1 LGVSET
7 AATPP
12 AETETPPA
20 EDAETPEVE
29 ETPAE
34 TTETP
39 PAEVPAEGETADPVA
54 EAAKPKDEKAEI
66 TEEALKAAAVRFANK
81 TMAAARRARTAA
93 EDAEARIESTKLE
106 NTTLKSHLDEYKQF
120 VQDLRTDPLSALKRV
135 GVGDGTTRGFLDHR
149 LAGGEETKP
158 PVEDQIAELR
168 KEREKERAEAARER
182 EVARIDRAI
191 ATTVTTDK
199 TKFAR
204 VSTKYGQNV
213 LWSTIAAYNEQH
225 GQVPDEAIPL
235 LAAEVEKDLRAEFGD
250 PVSAPS
256 SGEKKT
262 TPAAADAAT
271 AARTSGKTLTNKQS
285 SGGPT
290 VREYSLD
297 PEERQRQVNEDLRKD
312 GLL

>member
-1 LGVSET
+1 VSET
-7 AATPP
+7 AAP

-20 EDAETPEVE
+20 EEAEAVEVE

-39 PAEVPAEGETADPVA
+39 PADPPVEDKPAEDPVA
-54 EAAKPKDEKAEI
+54 EAAKPKDEAAEI
-66 TEEALKAAAVRFANK
+66 TEEALKAAATRYANK

-93 EDAEARIESTKLE
+93 EDAETRVETIRSE
-106 NTTLKSHLDEYKQF
+106 NTTLKGHLDEYKEF
-120 VQDLRTDPLSALKRV
+120 VQQLRTDPLAALKRV

-149 LAGGEETKP
+149 IAGEDKP
-158 PVEDQIAELR
+158 APTAEDQIAELR
-168 KEREKERAEAARER
+168 REREKERAEAARER

-191 ATTVTTDK
+191 ATTVTADK
-199 TKFAR
+199 AKFAR
-204 VSTKYGQNV
+204 VSTKYGTNV

-225 GQVPDEAIPL
+225 GTVPDEAIPL

-262 TPAAADAAT
+262 TSAAADAAT

-290 VREYSLD
+290 VREYSMD
-297 PEERQRQVNEDLRKD
+297 PEERRRQVVEDMRKA
-312 GLL
+312 GEL

>member
-1 LGVSET
+1 VSEP
-7 AATPP
+7 AAP
-12 AETETPPA
+12 AETETPAEEVEDVTPEAEPA
-20 EDAETPEVE
+20 EAPAETPAAEPAPE
-29 ETPAE
+29 GDKPAE
-34 TTETP
+34 
-39 PAEVPAEGETADPVA
+39 DPVA
-54 EAAKPKDEKAEI
+54 EAAKPKDEAKEI

-93 EDAEARIESTKLE
+93 EDAEARVESVKTE
-106 NTTLKSHLDEYKQF
+106 NATLKSHLDEYKGF
-120 VQDLRTDPLSALKRV
+120 VEQLRTDPLAALKRV

-149 LAGGEETKP
+149 LAEDKP
-158 PVEDQIAELR
+158 EPTAKDEIAALR
-168 KEREKERAEAARER
+168 AEREKERAEAARER

-191 ATTVTTDK
+191 ATHVTADK
-199 TKFAR
+199 SKFAR

-225 GQVPDEAIPL
+225 GAVPDEAIPL

-250 PVSAPS
+250 PISAPS

-271 AARTSGKTLTNKQS
+271 AARKSGNTLTNKQS

-290 VREYSLD
+290 VREYSQD
-297 PEERQRQVNEDLRKD
+297 PEERRRQVNEDLRKE

>member
-1 LGVSET
+1 VSEP
-7 AATPP
+7 AAP
-12 AETETPPA
+12 AETETPAA
-20 EDAETPEVE
+20 EEVEAPEVE

-34 TTETP
+34 TPAETP
-39 PAEVPAEGETADPVA
+39 PAETPAEGDKPAEDPVA
-54 EAAKPKDEKAEI
+54 EAAKPKDEQAEI
-66 TEEALKAAAVRFANK
+66 TEEALKAAATRYANK

-93 EDAEARIESTKLE
+93 EDAEARVESVKTE
-106 NTTLKSHLDEYKQF
+106 NTTLKAHLDEYKGF
-120 VQDLRTDPLSALKRV
+120 VEQLRADPLAALKRV

-149 LAGGEETKP
+149 IAGEDKP
-158 PVEDQIAELR
+158 APTAEDQIAELR
-168 KEREKERAEAARER
+168 REREKERAEAARER

-191 ATTVTTDK
+191 ASTVSADK
-199 TKFAR
+199 GKFAR

-271 AARTSGKTLTNKQS
+271 AARKSGNTLTNKQS

-290 VREYSLD
+290 VREYSMD
-297 PEERQRQVNEDLRKD
+297 PEERRRQVTEDMRKANEL
-312 GLL
+312 

>member
-1 LGVSET
+1 MSDD
-7 AATPP
+7 ATP
-12 AETETPPA
+12 AETETPA
-20 EDAETPEVE
+20 EEVE
-29 ETPAE
+29 TVEKPETTVETPAE
-34 TTETP
+34 TPAAETTAEGDK
-39 PAEVPAEGETADPVA
+39 PAEDAVA
-54 EAAKPKDEKAEI
+54 EAAKPKDETKEI

-93 EDAEARIESTKLE
+93 EDAEARVESVKTE
-106 NTTLKSHLDEYKQF
+106 NTTLKGHLDEYKEF
-120 VQDLRTDPLSALKRV
+120 VQQLRTDPLAALKRV

-149 LAGGEETKP
+149 LGEEKP
-158 PVEDQIAELR
+158 EPSVKDEIAALR
-168 KEREKERAEAARER
+168 AEREKERAEANRANEI
-182 EVARIDRAI
+182 ARIDRAI
-191 ATTVTTDK
+191 SASVLSDK
-199 TKFAR
+199 GKFAR

-235 LAAEVEKDLRAEFGD
+235 LAAEVERDLRAEFGD
-250 PVSAPS
+250 PSSAPS

-297 PEERQRQVNEDLRKD
+297 PEERRRQVNEDLRKE
-312 GLL
+312 GVL

>member
-1 LGVSET
+1 VSEP
-7 AATPP
+7 AAP
-12 AETETPPA
+12 AETEAPAAEETETTEVEETPVEAPAETPPA
-20 EDAETPEVE
+20 EA
-29 ETPAE
+29 
-34 TTETP
+34 
-39 PAEVPAEGETADPVA
+39 PAEGEPAADPVA
-54 EAAKPKDEKAEI
+54 EAAKPKDEAKEI

-120 VQDLRTDPLSALKRV
+120 VQELRTDPLAALKRV

-158 PVEDQIAELR
+158 PVEDQIAQLR
-168 KEREKERAEAARER
+168 AEREKERAEAARER

-199 TKFAR
+199 AKFAR

-285 SGGPT
+285 AGGPT
-290 VREYSLD
+290 VREYSMD
-297 PEERQRQVNEDLRKD
+297 PEERRRQVVEDMRKA
-312 GLL
+312 GEL